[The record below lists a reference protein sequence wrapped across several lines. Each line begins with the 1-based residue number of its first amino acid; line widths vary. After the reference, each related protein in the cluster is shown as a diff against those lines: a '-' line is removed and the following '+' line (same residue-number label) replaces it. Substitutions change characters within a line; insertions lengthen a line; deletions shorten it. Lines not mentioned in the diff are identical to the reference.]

1 MLMHPLQT
9 GGLRY
14 AHASP
19 TAAIGANLILTSVI
33 LVIGLSCLKLSIG
46 NVELSGM
53 VLASVVAVLL
63 SLIFNICRKLKI
75 LED

>member
-1 MLMHPLQT
+1 M
-9 GGLRY
+9 
-14 AHASP
+14 
-19 TAAIGANLILTSVI
+19 TSVI
-33 LVIGLSCLKLSIG
+33 LVTGLSGLKLSIG